1 MNASRSALTSSFW
14 VVQLPCEPPLQTFSL
29 AFLTIMEDSNREV
42 WALKRKDPRANA
54 LMSSTEWFNRLFSC
68 SLKPSV
74 LVPRLQWSQALT
86 WTRIGKNPD
95 PNGVMY

>member
-1 MNASRSALTSSFW
+1 
-14 VVQLPCEPPLQTFSL
+14 
-29 AFLTIMEDSNREV
+29 
-42 WALKRKDPRANA
+42 
-54 LMSSTEWFNRLFSC
+54 MSSTEWFNRLFSC

-74 LVPRLQWSQALT
+74 LVPRLQWSQALA